1 MTTKPTCISCKH
13 WERDHE
19 FTEGGWCYNYKMH
32 SYSCETCDKH
42 ELFKIEP
49 TDEHEPPTH
58 LHDL

>member
-1 MTTKPTCISCKH
+1 MNPKPTCISCKH

-19 FTEGGWCYNYKMH
+19 FTEGGWCYSYNMH

-49 TDEHEPPTH
+49 TDEP
-58 LHDL
+58 